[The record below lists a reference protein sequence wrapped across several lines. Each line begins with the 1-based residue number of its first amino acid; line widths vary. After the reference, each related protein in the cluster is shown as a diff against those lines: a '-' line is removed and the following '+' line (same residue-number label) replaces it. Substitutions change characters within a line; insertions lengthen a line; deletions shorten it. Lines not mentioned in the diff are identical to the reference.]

1 MNDSTVNS
9 VTMRPRKRL
18 FIGLLSLVAV
28 LIVVAAGLALWVP
41 SGGLLNLHP
50 LLPILLTVAVVTLTV
65 LLIGGLL
72 LLVLT
77 LLTGRDLFFS
87 QTLRQIV
94 VRYLFPAI
102 IAFGRLLGIN
112 RDTLQQSFIALNN
125 QLIQAKKLR
134 VPASRTLLLLP
145 HCIQL
150 FDCAIK
156 ITGDV
161 DKCQRCGRCAMN
173 ELTGL
178 AAARGI
184 DIAVASGG
192 TLARKIIVERR
203 PQLIIA
209 VACERDLTAGI
220 RDAYPLPVIGVL
232 NQRPNGPCI
241 NTQVVLAEL
250 EATLDEYLL
259 CSPSSPDCVFPHEN
273 Q

>member
-1 MNDSTVNS
+1 LNDSRVHEA
-9 VTMRPRKRL
+9 TMRPRKRL
-18 FIGLLSLVAV
+18 FIGLLSFASL
-28 LIVVAAGLALWVP
+28 LIVVAAGLAVWVP

-50 LLPILLTVAVVTLTV
+50 LLPIILALFVTIATV
-65 LLIGGLL
+65 LLLGGLF

-94 VRYLFPAI
+94 IRFIFPAI
-102 IAFGRLLGIN
+102 IVFGRFLGIH

-125 QLIQAKKLR
+125 QLVQAKKLR
-134 VPASRTLLLLP
+134 VPARRTLLLLP

-156 ITGDV
+156 ITGAI
-161 DKCQRCGRCAMN
+161 DKCRRCGRCAISD
-173 ELTGL
+173 LTGL

-232 NQRPNGPCI
+232 NQRPHGPCI

-259 CSPSSPDCVFPHEN
+259 PGELVG
-273 Q
+273 